1 MREVRDEPRKG
12 AVLTSERERPEKAG
26 WEAGRKRCSRV
37 SYPLVD
43 SQAMQLWQPGAL
55 LEDLDDI
62 VEVRSAQVVG
72 RSGHVAAGTLTMG
85 FERRIAWQI

>member
-1 MREVRDEPRKG
+1 VPSLRLSESDLKRRDGKR
-12 AVLTSERERPEKAG
+12 
-26 WEAGRKRCSRV
+26 GRKRCSRV
-37 SYPLVD
+37 SRPLVD